1 MLAKHVRSI
10 YNHNKVM
17 DSFNSAASDKR
28 AQFILERMAKEDQGI
43 FDTSDTDAALVFQ
56 NTKTEYD
63 QLYQSSHDEEAS
75 DRIKNLNP
83 INALMDL
90 QNMV

>member
-1 MLAKHVRSI
+1 
-10 YNHNKVM
+10 
-17 DSFNSAASDKR
+17 
-28 AQFILERMAKEDQGI
+28 MAKEDQGI
-43 FDTSDTDAALVFQ
+43 FDTSDTDASLVFQ

-63 QLYQSSHDEEAS
+63 QLYQSSHDLEAS